1 MPSTAMSARWSVLI
15 AALLFGTGG
24 AAIKGTALSPI
35 QVAGFRSAVAV
46 VALVLF
52 IPAARQGFGRDLLPA
67 ALAYAVTLVTFV
79 SATKLTTS
87 GAAIFLQSTAPL
99 WVVVLSPAL
108 LGERFDRRD
117 APYLVAAALALAL
130 VFLGSQD
137 AAATAPQPQ
146 LGNAIALVSGLS
158 FALILITFRRLA
170 RTDPTHDR
178 SIPAAVLGNALAFG
192 ACLPFALPIERF
204 AVQDAVAVGYLGV
217 VQVGLAYVF
226 LGRGLRL
233 VPAFEASL
241 LLLLEPVINPVLTWL
256 VHGERPSALAAL
268 GGLVLIAV
276 LVAHSRG
283 PSGRAPGASHSG

>member
-1 MPSTAMSARWSVLI
+1 
-15 AALLFGTGG
+15 
-24 AAIKGTALSPI
+24 
-35 QVAGFRSAVAV
+35 V

-52 IPAARQGFGRDLLPA
+52 MPAARRGFGLDLLPA
-67 ALAYAVTLVTFV
+67 ALAYAVTLVSFV
-79 SATKLTTS
+79 TATKLTTS

-117 APYLVAAALALAL
+117 APYLGGAALALVL

-170 RTDPTHDR
+170 RTDPAHDR
-178 SIPAAVLGNALAFG
+178 SIAAAVLGNALAFV
-192 ACLPFALPIERF
+192 ACLPIALPVHDVT
-204 AVQDAVAVGYLGV
+204 ASDGVAILYLGV
-217 VQVGLAYVF
+217 VQVGLSYVF

-233 VPAFEASL
+233 LPAFETSL
-241 LLLLEPVINPVLTWL
+241 LLLLEPVVNPVLTWL
-256 VHGERPSALAAL
+256 VHGERPSALAGL
-268 GGLVLIAV
+268 GGVMLLVVLIA
-276 LVAHSRG
+276 HSRKARS
-283 PSGRAPGASHSG
+283 PLRSHAEGFDPDRD

>member
-1 MPSTAMSARWSVLI
+1 MPTSVSSARWSVLI

-24 AAIKGTALSPI
+24 AAIKGTTLAPI

-52 IPAARQGFGRDLLPA
+52 MPSARRGFGRDLLPA

-137 AAATAPQPQ
+137 AATTAPQPQ

-178 SIPAAVLGNALAFG
+178 SIAAAVLGNALACV
-192 ACLPFALPIERF
+192 ACLPFALP
-204 AVQDAVAVGYLGV
+204 VAEVATEDVIAILYLGA
-217 VQVGLAYVF
+217 VQVGLSYVF

-233 VPAFEASL
+233 LPAFQASL
-241 LLLLEPVINPVLTWL
+241 LLLLEPVVNPVLTWL
-256 VHGERPSALAAL
+256 VHGEQPSVLAAL
-268 GGLVLIAV
+268 GGATLIGVLIA
-276 LVAHSRG
+276 HSRKTRS
-283 PSGRAPGASHSG
+283 PLS